1 MRVSTAHDILLS
13 AIESVLGRGT
23 DVARYLTKAVQ
34 SSDALDLLLAQ
45 AAFDDL
51 SSEVKTA
58 IAERGRAETE
68 QELAKRRPRRAR

>member
-1 MRVSTAHDILLS
+1 MLTAHHILLS

-34 SSDALDLLLAQ
+34 ASDALDLLLAQ

-51 SSEVKTA
+51 SGEVKTA
-58 IAERGRAETE
+58 IAERVRAETE
-68 QELAKRRPRRAR
+68 QELSKRRPRRVG

>member
-1 MRVSTAHDILLS
+1 MSTAHHILLS
-13 AIESVLGRGT
+13 AIESVLGRGA

-58 IAERGRAETE
+58 IAERVWAETE
-68 QELAKRRPRRAR
+68 QELSRRRRGAR